1 MSLEMDNGPWDVHLW
16 VTGSDTAWVG
26 GRDAVI
32 SQLPGVFC
40 EIR

>member
-26 GRDAVI
+26 GRDAVTAH
-32 SQLPGVFC
+32 SFPVSFVK
-40 EIR
+40 